1 MRAHVAPS
9 SNTAT
14 TTTTTTRWCRDV
26 ARRGM
31 RHHRAATTRDDGDE
45 KVAADDDERLVNMFR
60 NYENRTAFAP
70 ATKKRL
76 PVTLVTGFL
85 GSGKTTLAK
94 RALENRRSLRVA
106 AAVNDFAAVNVD
118 ARLVRRATEVTMNG
132 SGNGRDGGGNASS
145 SSSGAVQV
153 TELTNGCLCCTL
165 RDDLEKGVVEL
176 LNADADGSHL
186 GLFDY
191 LLIETSG
198 LVDPGEVVSRLDRN
212 FGALTRA
219 RLDGVVCVV
228 DAETAADGGPLVER
242 EVWDA
247 QLACADIVLL
257 NKIDLLQGE
266 EERLRNAK
274 DLVASKAPGARVIE
288 CVNANAPLTSIL
300 DVEMLPQPEGKSGHD
315 WGTGPLPYV
324 LSPTG
329 GRLRKQKP
337 EDAPKI
343 VTRGPLS
350 LDKKTTTHF
359 AGGKQSKC
367 NSFAYETSSPLVF
380 ARFQHWATKM
390 IPKATLRSKGVLT
403 LAEDANRISYD
414 FHFSGKSRLELEPSV
429 GELVSATSTCLVI
442 IGVGLDEESV
452 MRNIRALE
460 TPLPDEAVRVTREVK
475 RLVAATM
482 AEDLRFEVDE
492 NSLEDES
499 ALVSFRLTG
508 AASNGFTT
516 AELEESHGVDFNAMN
531 IDLLRAVNTAGRG
544 GCLAPTNREDKRTK
558 FGAAQVFLRLA
569 VLSGFEENY
578 SDPSTL
584 ASACVDAQWMQIRE
598 RATSVLGRYV
608 SHIPQCKCGF

>member
-1 MRAHVAPS
+1 
-9 SNTAT
+9 
-14 TTTTTTRWCRDV
+14 
-26 ARRGM
+26 M
-31 RHHRAATTRDDGDE
+31 RHHRAATTRDDDAGDK
-45 KVAADDDERLVNMFR
+45 KVDDDERLVNMFR

-118 ARLVRRATEVTMNG
+118 ARLVRRATEVTMHGN
-132 SGNGRDGGGNASS
+132 GNGRDGGGTAHSSSASS
-145 SSSGAVQV
+145 GTVQV

-176 LNADADGSHL
+176 LNADADGSDL

-198 LVDPGEVVSRLDRN
+198 LVDPVEVVSRLDRN

-266 EERLRNAK
+266 EERLRSAK

-324 LSPTG
+324 ISPTG
-329 GRLRKQKP
+329 GRLRKQIP

-350 LDKKTTTHF
+350 LNKKTTHF
-359 AGGKQSKC
+359 AGGKQSMC

-390 IPKATLRSKGVLT
+390 IPNATLRSKGVLT
-403 LAEDANRISYD
+403 VTEDANMISYD

-452 MRNIRALE
+452 MRDIRALE
-460 TPLPDEAVRVTREVK
+460 TPLPDDAVKVTREVK

-482 AEDLRFEVDE
+482 GEDLRFEVDE
-492 NSLEDES
+492 NSLVDDS

-516 AELEESHGVDFNAMN
+516 AELEESHGMDFNAMN
-531 IDLLRAVNTAGRG
+531 IDLLRAVNTSGQG
-544 GCLAPTNREDKRTK
+544 VCLALTNREDKRTK

-569 VLSGFEENY
+569 VLSGFEDDY
-578 SDPSTL
+578 SDPTTL
-584 ASACVDAQWMQIRE
+584 ASACVDAQWIQIRE
-598 RATSVLGRYV
+598 RATSVLERYV